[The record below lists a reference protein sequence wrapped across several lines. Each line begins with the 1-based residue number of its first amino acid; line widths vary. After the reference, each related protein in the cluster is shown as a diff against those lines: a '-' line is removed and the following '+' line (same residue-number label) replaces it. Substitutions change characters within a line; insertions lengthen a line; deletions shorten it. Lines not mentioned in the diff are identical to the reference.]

1 MSGPVFPPL
10 FRGEAVPRG
19 ADPMEKAIASAAL
32 GIDAGLVFYDLDA
45 KTLRAAIVLAPE
57 TALGEAM
64 AMVLAAANGFSDAL
78 GALAPP
84 EVAVHMEWPGTI
96 RVNGARCGEI
106 VAAASVR
113 DPEAHPDWLVIGLTL
128 AIDFGPDAEPG
139 EDPDRTALWL
149 EGCRDVEPLRLLE
162 AWTRH
167 FLYWITTWEDGGMAK
182 VHADWRG
189 RAHKLG
195 EDVTVALPG
204 RTEAGTFV
212 GLDEAGGLLLRQGG
226 ETKLL
231 SLSEM
236 LRD

>member
-1 MSGPVFPPL
+1 MSEPVFPPL

-19 ADPMEKAIASAAL
+19 ADPMEKAIASASL
-32 GIDAGLVFYDLDA
+32 GIDAGLVLYDLDA
-45 KTLRAAIVLAPE
+45 VTLRAAIVLAPE
-57 TALGEAM
+57 TTLGEAM

-106 VAAASVR
+106 SAAAALR
-113 DPEAHPDWLVIGLTL
+113 DPEAVPDWLVIGLTL
-128 AIDFGPDAEPG
+128 AVEFGPDAEPG
-139 EDPDRTALWL
+139 EDPDRTALWQ
-149 EGCRDVEPLRLLE
+149 EGCRDVEPLQLLE

-167 FLYWITTWEDGGMAK
+167 FLYWIATWEDGGMAK

-189 RAHKLG
+189 RAHKMG
-195 EDVTVALPG
+195 EDVTVALPA
-204 RTEAGTFV
+204 RTETGTFV
-212 GLDEAGGLLLRQGG
+212 GLDETGGLLLRQGSG
-226 ETKLL
+226 TTLL
-231 SLSEM
+231 PLVDM